1 MLYYV
6 EDLKRGFNADIGQKD
21 FFEMAS
27 KFLVEK
33 THESFSVF
41 LQIN

>member
-6 EDLKRGFNADIGQKD
+6 EDLKRGFNADIGQD

-33 THESFSVF
+33 TRESFSVF